1 MKKYILF
8 QNVVYLFRYFNINVS
23 HYIVHQGYIEVFI
36 RPSVI
41 VLMDDLLGYLSVNQQ
56 MSYSVG
62 VGNGMFYMLIER
74 NLSL

>member
-8 QNVVYLFRYFNINVS
+8 QNVVYLFRYFNISVS